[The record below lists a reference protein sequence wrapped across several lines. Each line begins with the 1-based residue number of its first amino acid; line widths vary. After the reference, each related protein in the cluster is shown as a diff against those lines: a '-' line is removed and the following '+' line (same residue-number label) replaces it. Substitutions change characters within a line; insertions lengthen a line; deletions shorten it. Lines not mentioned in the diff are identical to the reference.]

1 MNRKKHNAVVHTIG
15 ISLLMLVST
24 LLAGCM
30 SIHTAA
36 RGGNLAEIKKQ
47 LARGT
52 NPNSKTFWYRDTP
65 LIVAA
70 AYGHTEVVKL
80 LLDKGAHVNMGNE
93 GGETAL
99 HYAARHGHT
108 KVMQILLEHGA
119 DPDGK
124 GTGCGTPL
132 QWAVRGGQPQSVKT
146 LLDYGVDINQRG
158 TDGETAL
165 STAVSHYPDMISFL
179 ISLGADV
186 NTRADNGCTPLH
198 KAYWAENKEVA
209 RLLLERGA
217 DPTIQCDDGFKVPQS
232 FLDRLRE

>member
-1 MNRKKHNAVVHTIG
+1 MNRKKINASIQVIG
-15 ISLLMLVST
+15 IALLILAST

-36 RGGNLAEIKKQ
+36 RGPNLAEIKKQ
-47 LARGT
+47 LAWGA

-119 DPDGK
+119 DPKLK

-132 QWAVRGGQPQSVKT
+132 QWAVRGGQTQSVKM
-146 LLDYGVDINQRG
+146 LLDYGVNINQRG

-165 STAVSHYPDMISFL
+165 ATAVSEYPDMVSFL

-186 NTRADNGCTPLH
+186 NARAENGCTPLH

-209 RLLLERGA
+209 RLLLQRGA
-217 DPTIQCDDGFKVPQS
+217 DPTLQCNDGFKVPQS
-232 FLDRLRE
+232 FLDQLGK

>member
-1 MNRKKHNAVVHTIG
+1 MNRKKTKAVVYTVAIF
-15 ISLLMLVST
+15 LLFLAST
-24 LLAGCM
+24 LLTGCM

-47 LARGT
+47 LAWGA
-52 NPNSKTFWYRDTP
+52 NPNSKTFWYKDTP

-80 LLDKGAHVNMGNE
+80 LLEKGAQVNMGNE

-108 KVMQILLEHGA
+108 KVMRILLEHGA
-119 DPDGK
+119 DPKSK

-132 QWAVRGGQPQSVKT
+132 QWAVRGGQRQSVKT

-165 STAVSHYPDMISFL
+165 STAASEYPDIVSFL

-186 NTRADNGCTPLH
+186 NTRADNDCTPLQ
-198 KAYWAENKEVA
+198 

-217 DPTIQCDDGFKVPQS
+217 DPTIPCDDGFKVPQF

>member
-1 MNRKKHNAVVHTIG
+1 MNREKHNAVVHTIG

-47 LARGT
+47 LAWGA
-52 NPNSKTFWYRDTP
+52 NPNNKTFWYKDTP

-80 LLDKGAHVNMGNE
+80 LLERGAHVNTGNE

-119 DPDGK
+119 DPKLK

-132 QWAVRGGQPQSVKT
+132 QWAVRGGQNRSVKT
-146 LLDYGVDINQRG
+146 LLDYGVNINQRG
-158 TDGETAL
+158 TGGETAL
-165 STAVSHYPDMISFL
+165 AIAVSDYPDIVSFL

-198 KAYWAENKEVA
+198 KAYWAENKQVA

-217 DPTIQCDDGFKVPQS
+217 DPAIQCNDGFKVPQS
-232 FLDRLRE
+232 FLDQLGK